1 MLTHPEKIRLEL
13 ISGLNWMRR
22 GGNDV
27 TSTGIDL
34 ICKNQGDRLP
44 HCRFAVRITPNDDF
58 LNPGGHPRRTD
69 AHSVAG
75 FNRATGDT
83 SGKPPEIKVGTVDP
97 LYGHRKR
104 TGSVTVHC
112 RDGLEPL

>member
-1 MLTHPEKIRLEL
+1 
-13 ISGLNWMRR
+13 MRS

-44 HCRFAVRITPNDDF
+44 CGCFCVRITPNDDF
-58 LNPGGHPRRTD
+58 FNPGGYPRGTD
-69 AHSVAG
+69 TYSVAG

-83 SGKPPEIKVGTVDP
+83 SGKPPEIEIRAIDP
-97 LYGHRKR
+97 LHGHGEW

-112 RDGLEPL
+112 RNGLEPLQKTHAV